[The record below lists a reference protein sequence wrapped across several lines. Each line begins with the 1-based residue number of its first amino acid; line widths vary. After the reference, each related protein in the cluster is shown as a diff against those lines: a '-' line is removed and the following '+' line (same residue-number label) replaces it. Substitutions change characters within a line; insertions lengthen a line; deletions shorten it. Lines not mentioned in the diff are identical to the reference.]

1 VIHLEERHVGA
12 VTILSVEGSL
22 TSGGGSG
29 ELVNKLA
36 DLTKQRR
43 CAVLLDCSHVSEID
57 SEGIGALVKGL
68 TAAQKRGGA
77 LKLLNLPPHVQR
89 VLSVLG
95 MLRVFESVASE
106 DRALASFD

>member
-1 VIHLEERHVGA
+1 MFHLEEKHVGPI
-12 VTILSVEGSL
+12 TILALEGSL

-29 ELVNKLA
+29 ELVRKLT
-36 DLTKQRR
+36 DLTSHRH
-43 CAVLLDCSHVSEID
+43 CALLLECSHLGEID
-57 SEGIGALVKGL
+57 SEGVGALIKGL

-95 MLRVFESVASE
+95 MLQVFEFFANEERAVAS
-106 DRALASFD
+106 FH